1 MNYTFG
7 GPFET
12 PPVEN
17 NGYPSGIRSPKNWLD
32 GWPGDVDDL
41 HDFGISMLHS
51 NNTIHDSYLN
61 INIYIY
67 THTHV
72 NTSPKTEM
80 DHLQTA
86 PKWTCIVEMW
96 KQRFVLVL
104 GTV

>member
-67 THTHV
+67 IHIH
-72 NTSPKTEM
+72 M
-80 DHLQTA
+80 
-86 PKWTCIVEMW
+86 
-96 KQRFVLVL
+96 
-104 GTV
+104 